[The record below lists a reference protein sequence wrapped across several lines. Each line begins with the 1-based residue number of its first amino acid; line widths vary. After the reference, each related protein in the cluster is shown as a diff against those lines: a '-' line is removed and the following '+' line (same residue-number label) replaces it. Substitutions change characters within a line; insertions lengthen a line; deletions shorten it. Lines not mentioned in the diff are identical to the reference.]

1 MSKNN
6 ALNRLNLIQDHISQP
21 TGPIDLA
28 NERSNASFNVEHMYW
43 LFCGSK
49 EFAKALSDAYQMILR
64 DPDLYIPGGHSFDM
78 TQPQQRELVQRQIFR
93 YQKVHKT
100 LKDPLLCKAL
110 EFAMCNY
117 SEAYSMRTYVHNTLF
132 RQSIEFFGTKEQKDE
147 WMDDVLNW
155 RIIGC
160 FAMTELGH
168 SSFIRGLET
177 TATYDKVHDE
187 FIINSPTLTATK
199 WWIGMAGQT
208 ATHTVAICQT
218 IIDSESYGINW
229 FVVPLR
235 DRKTGH
241 LLPGV
246 TAGDIGA
253 KFGRHGL
260 DSGWIQFSNVR
271 IPRKNMLMK
280 WSKVTEDGKY
290 IPPQNPAIAYT
301 TLIGERLTVLTGTQ
315 NALGKALTIA
325 CRYGCVR
332 RQSVDDGQ
340 IMNYQTYY
348 VSLVPCVASI
358 YVINVVDRIIKIQW
372 EELIKQIH
380 TNQAEFLKNVTDIH
394 ALSSGLK
401 GTITWWGSEMLE
413 RCRRALGGHAYS
425 AYNAI
430 GPAIG
435 DWGVNTTGGGDN
447 FVLLQ
452 QTARY
457 LISSYEKMVQ
467 GKRLSGSVEYFNNI
481 KQFSKIVKSDLL
493 NEEQLYDMKYNLNMY
508 TWLIGQK
515 LQYLFSILSQSQEDP
530 SVTWNNNQVSLIRL
544 SELYSFRYCLSK
556 YIQGLSNYQ
565 NSIPEFQNLCPILTK
580 LGQLW
585 SIHLIHESLKEFLEE
600 GYFGKDQANI
610 VENAYFRMCKELRKE
625 IIPLVDAWGYPDFVL
640 QAPLGKFD
648 GDVYKEYFNTVRAAP
663 GCIGIP
669 SYWEDYIKPLTDP

>member
-6 ALNRLNLIQDHISQP
+6 ALARLNLIQDHLTQP
-21 TGPIDLA
+21 TGSIDLA

-49 EFAKALSDAYQMILR
+49 EFAKALSDAYQMIQR

-78 TQPQQRELVQRQIFR
+78 TQPQQRELVQRQVLR
-93 YQKVHKT
+93 YQRAHKT
-100 LKDPLLCKAL
+100 LKDPLLRRAL
-110 EFAMCNY
+110 EIAMCIY
-117 SEAYSMRTYVHNTLF
+117 SEAFSMKTYVHNTLF
-132 RQSIEFFGTKEQKDE
+132 RQSIEFFGTKEQQDE

-177 TATYDKVHDE
+177 TATYDRIHDE

-208 ATHTVAICQT
+208 ATHTVAICQI
-218 IIDSESYGINW
+218 IIDSENHGINW

-241 LLPGV
+241 LLPGI
-246 TAGDIGA
+246 TAGDLGA
-253 KFGRHGL
+253 KYGRHGL

-301 TLIGERLTVLTGTQ
+301 PLIGERLTVLSGTQ
-315 NALGKALTIA
+315 NALGRALTIA

-340 IMNYQTYY
+340 IMNYQTHY
-348 VSLVPCVASI
+348 VGLVPCVASI
-358 YVINVVDRIIKIQW
+358 YVINIVDSVIKIQW

-380 TNQAEFLKNVTDIH
+380 TNQAEFLKNVADIH

-401 GTITWWGSEMLE
+401 ATITWWGSEMFE
-413 RCRRALGGHAYS
+413 RCRRSLGGHAYS

-435 DWGVNTTGGGDN
+435 DWGVTTTGGGDN

-467 GKRLSGSVEYFNNI
+467 GKQLSGSVEYFNNI
-481 KQFSKIVKSDLL
+481 KQFSK
-493 NEEQLYDMKYNLNMY
+493 
-508 TWLIGQK
+508 T
-515 LQYLFSILSQSQEDP
+515 LQYLFPRLTQSQEDS
-530 SVTWNNNQVSLIRL
+530 SVTWNNNQISLIRL
-544 SELYSFRYCLSK
+544 SELHSFRYCLSE
-556 YIQGLSNYQ
+556 YIQGISKYQ

-585 SIHLIHESLKEFLEE
+585 SIHLIYESLKEFLEE
-600 GYFGKDQANI
+600 GYFGKEQANI
-610 VENAYFRMCKELRKE
+610 VKNAYFGMCKKLRKE
-625 IIPLVDAWGYPDFVL
+625 IIPLVDAWGYPDFIL

-648 GDVYKEYFNTVRAAP
+648 GDVYK
-663 GCIGIP
+663 GI
-669 SYWEDYIKPLTDP
+669 SLEIYLEQVYL